1 MIQKE
6 NHLQYFF
13 YRHKRIFVHF
23 FVSSFLF
30 NWLFKKI
37 FGIFHIIKCIFSLQF
52 VRKVPASTL
61 FLANKLSIN
70 MRHLRSP
77 RVSLLEENVKE
88 KCDYIFLHKRI
99 EKFFYWGWSFYSM
112 KIEHISSQWVFNAWK
127 KKIVWSTCIE
137 TYKIIKTV
145 KKFSWSSKK
154 IIFIFKTRHAHV
166 DTQTINVD
174 SNNWIENS
182 NIIFFYASGSMYVPH
197 VFTTWIETVE
207 IPQFDIQHYCSRR
220 IRRIRR
226 LCVIGIIVNC
236 IIPCT

>member
-13 YRHKRIFVHF
+13 YRHKRIFEHF

-99 EKFFYWGWSFYSM
+99 EKFFYWGWSFLLNENWTHILTMGVQCM
-112 KIEHISSQWVFNAWK
+112 KK
-127 KKIVWSTCIE
+127 
-137 TYKIIKTV
+137 
-145 KKFSWSSKK
+145 
-154 IIFIFKTRHAHV
+154 
-166 DTQTINVD
+166 
-174 SNNWIENS
+174 ENCMK
-182 NIIFFYASGSMYVPH
+182 YMY
-197 VFTTWIETVE
+197 W
-207 IPQFDIQHYCSRR
+207 DI
-220 IRRIRR
+220 
-226 LCVIGIIVNC
+226 
-236 IIPCT
+236 